1 MEKRQK
7 KMCRQMAKAEFG
19 AAYHGDRQGQYGSDS
34 MRAAFPDDRK
44 RSTTAC
50 KETMQEIESTEEGK
64 RR

>member
-7 KMCRQMAKAEFG
+7 KMCRQMAKAVLR
-19 AAYHGDRQGQYGSDS
+19 AAYHGDRQGQYDSDS

-50 KETMQEIESTEEGK
+50 KETMQEIESTEECK